1 MFITRRSLLKG
12 FVAAGAAAAGVASLA
27 SPASAA
33 RGPAK
38 GRQDSVGMLYD
49 PTRCTG
55 CGSCEKRCGEIH
67 DRVSRTGVG
76 DGTKRQCMQCVEPS
90 CVPACPTGALRK
102 GGDGIVARDR
112 GRCVECGSCAAAC
125 TFRIAATSRCDLCA
139 GRIAGGKVPACAGSC
154 PSQALVFGKRAD
166 LIAEARSRQ
175 EKDPGRYHPG
185 IYGETEGVGT
195 NVLIL
200 SRAGVPFER
209 LGLPAAGDTQSHAIL
224 HPDRIGFPGV
234 LAGPIALCGFLA
246 AAACDVPDGSAPQ
259 GEERRTSGGR
269 RRTDTGPCVT
279 ALTGNH
285 MDPDR
290 EIPARK
296 TPEEE
301 VGK

>member
-1 MFITRRSLLKG
+1 
-12 FVAAGAAAAGVASLA
+12 
-27 SPASAA
+27 
-33 RGPAK
+33 
-38 GRQDSVGMLYD
+38 MLYD

-224 HPDRIGFPGV
+224 HHARIGFPGV

-246 AAACDVPDGSAPQ
+246 AAARDVPYGGAPQ
-259 GEERRTSGGR
+259 GEERRTSRGR

-290 EIPARK
+290 EKPARK
-296 TPEEE
+296 IPEEG
-301 VGK
+301 VAK